1 MITYFLKLLGK
12 YGDNFVFFTNKKIL
26 ELSKHG
32 RDIFILIRQYIIKID
47 KVVSSAKPGW

>member
-1 MITYFLKLLGK
+1 MEIILF
-12 YGDNFVFFTNKKIL
+12 FFTNKKNLL

-32 RDIFILIRQYIIKID
+32 RDIFILIIRQYIIKID

>member
-26 ELSKHG
+26 GSFEIWEGHFYTYPS
-32 RDIFILIRQYIIKID
+32 IQYKIE